1 MKYSTQRI
9 LTTHTGSL
17 PRPADLQQMLA
28 ASCLALALVQLDP
41 LLRRS
46 SHPPAFY
53 LSLGQPWWSMIFPQ

>member
-28 ASCLALALVQLDP
+28 ARDRSEP
-41 LLRRS
+41 LERA
-46 SHPPAFY
+46 AFEARV
-53 LSLGQPWWSMIFPQ
+53 